1 VNLIG
6 LGYYLRII
14 KSTLKGLDEL
24 PDFERVG
31 ELFIDGIKIFIIC
44 IIYSIIPLIFYA
56 LSVAFARSET
66 VSSSTTTSSIFSSY
80 LPGLTGIS
88 LVFLIIT
95 FILALIINI
104 FAYIGIT
111 NIVYHD
117 SEIGAA
123 LRYSEILNII
133 AAIGWGNYILWWI
146 VMTLIIIVAG
156 VILSIVGGILLYF
169 ILGFLVLLLGYS
181 YLIIFQARSVAL
193 TFASRR
199 E

>member
-1 VNLIG
+1 M
-6 LGYYLRII
+6 
-14 KSTLKGLDEL
+14 
-24 PDFERVG
+24 
-31 ELFIDGIKIFIIC
+31 
-44 IIYSIIPLIFYA
+44 
-56 LSVAFARSET
+56 
-66 VSSSTTTSSIFSSY
+66 
-80 LPGLTGIS
+80 
-88 LVFLIIT
+88 
-95 FILALIINI
+95 
-104 FAYIGIT
+104 
-111 NIVYHD
+111 VYH

-123 LRYSEILNII
+123 LRYSDIVNRI

-181 YLIIFQARSVAL
+181 YLIIFQARTVAL